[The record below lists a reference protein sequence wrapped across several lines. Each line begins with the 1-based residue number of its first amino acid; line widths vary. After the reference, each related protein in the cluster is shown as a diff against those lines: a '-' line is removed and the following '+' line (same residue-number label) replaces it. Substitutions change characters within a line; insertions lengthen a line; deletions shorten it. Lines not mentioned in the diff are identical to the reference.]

1 MPNNENNNFNNE
13 LPKTNNEILDM
24 PMPNTQHNS
33 NVVTPPQPMNQP
45 TQSVTTPTIEAQ
57 KPIIEIPQA
66 YYDQLAKEEQ
76 EARQAEATAIQKHE
90 EKVATTNAANKSL
103 FFIVLTAII
112 TYLSLYLTIHQS
124 EIFIFVIP
132 VYILLGTIIS
142 AIKNKKESTFPVT
155 IMVGG
160 MIVAVATFAMSMAQ
174 EDQMDMWTYYAI
186 AGAVV
191 AFVGLILSNMI
202 TKLIADRKNVKAL
215 ETIGYFLFF
224 AAVIA
229 VPTYLYINYRDV
241 FYKFVF
247 QKQTVVEAETEEEF
261 VMKTLKNR
269 YNLNFTCDESKE
281 KHSLTKDNRKVVT
294 RVCSDDYGNKM
305 EVNSIAYNE
314 GSTEYIVIDSYM
326 DTIVLNQIKKSIINE
341 ITSITNADEVN
352 ISLYPEKN
360 CTFVG
365 DCVDCD
371 EYYEIYQ
378 KENDIENQ
386 FKVSTE
392 LNLKNY
398 LTMSEKDYLNSQKY
412 KMIIEV
418 QNQFDTATVDYS
430 LIIDNILNTLNKQGY
445 KNNYGY
451 VISLVHKYDS
461 SEDSLIK
468 TVYKVVG
475 QTNNEKT
482 FKDPVVVD
490 LNSK

>member
-1 MPNNENNNFNNE
+1 MPNNENNNLNNE
-13 LPKTNNEILDM
+13 LPKNNNEILDM
-24 PMPNTQHNS
+24 PMPNTHQSLN
-33 NVVTPPQPMNQP
+33 NV
-45 TQSVTTPTIEAQ
+45 TQSQ
-57 KPIIEIPQA
+57 PISQPSQAVVPGLNETKKELIEIPQA

-76 EARQAEATAIQKHE
+76 EMRQAATTAIQKQE
-90 EKVATTNAANKSL
+90 EKKATKNAANKSL
-103 FFIVLTAII
+103 FFIILTSAI
-112 TYLSLYLTIHQS
+112 TYLSLFLTIQKS
-124 EIFIFVIP
+124 EIFIFIIP
-132 VYILLGTIIS
+132 IYIILGTIIS
-142 AIKNKKESTFPVT
+142 AIKNKKESTFPIT

-160 MIVAVATFAMSMAQ
+160 MVVAVLTFIMSMIQ
-174 EDQMDMWTYYAI
+174 EEQMDLWTYYAI

-224 AAVIA
+224 AAVIF
-229 VPTYLYINYRDV
+229 VPVYLYTNYRDI

-247 QKQTVVEAETEEEF
+247 QKQTVVVAETEEEF

-269 YNLNFTCDESKE
+269 YNLNFTCDSTKE

-314 GSTEYIVIDSYM
+314 GSTEYVVIDSYM
-326 DTIVLNQIKKSIINE
+326 DTLVLNQIKKSLINE
-341 ITSITNADEVN
+341 ITNITNADEVN

-378 KENDIENQ
+378 TENDIENQ

-392 LNLKNY
+392 LNLKKY

-412 KMIIEV
+412 KIIVEV
-418 QNQFDTATVDYS
+418 RDQFDTATVDYS
-430 LIIDNILNTLNKQGY
+430 LIVNNILNNLNKQGY

-451 VISLVHKYDS
+451 VISLTHKYDS
-461 SEDSLIK
+461 SEDSLVK
-468 TVYKVVG
+468 TIYKVIG
-475 QTNNEKT
+475 QTNTEKT

-490 LNSK
+490 VSAK